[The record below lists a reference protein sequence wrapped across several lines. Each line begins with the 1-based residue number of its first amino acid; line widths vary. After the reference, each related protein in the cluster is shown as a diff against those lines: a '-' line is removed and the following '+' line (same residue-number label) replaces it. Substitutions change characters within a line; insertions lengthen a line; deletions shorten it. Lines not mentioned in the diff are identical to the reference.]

1 MKVMKVWLVTL
12 CGVTVLSAC
21 GGGTVKKEKK
31 SDLAEMFMN
40 GKVKELTEHTEG
52 ATSSQTY
59 KFNESGYITEVS
71 QTDVR
76 SNKNTVLVKNEYDEK
91 GKLVATCFYN
101 SMDGS
106 LQRKQAFN
114 ADGNI
119 TEELDFSRNYSG
131 EGGEFIVSGRRLYK
145 YDETG
150 LLISSWSENNEQN
163 RSEYECDA
171 AGNTLK
177 RTDYYQNE
185 PSLILSN
192 SYKYDSDGNITEE
205 VKYFQ
210 ELPKRKDKDLK
221 AGEIE
226 QKTVRKFNG
235 KGQQTEET
243 IYYYEFDTKQKKSVP
258 LRRQT
263 LTCDYTDFDAILKSV
278 YTTYKYKDG
287 EEEKVSEK
295 IIDCVYL
302 LDDHNN
308 WTSMDNQMDNET
320 VNTVNRTITY
330 YE

>member
-1 MKVMKVWLVTL
+1 
-12 CGVTVLSAC
+12 
-21 GGGTVKKEKK
+21 
-31 SDLAEMFMN
+31 MFMN

-101 SMDGS
+101 SMDGG

-145 YDETG
+145 YDEKG

-177 RTDYYQNE
+177 RTDYYQDE

-192 SYKYDSDGNITEE
+192 SYKYDGDGNITEE

-243 IYYYEFDTKQKKSVP
+243 IYYYETEEVRSITP
-258 LRRQT
+258 P
-263 LTCDYTDFDAILKSV
+263 DADL
-278 YTTYKYKDG
+278 
-287 EEEKVSEK
+287 
-295 IIDCVYL
+295 
-302 LDDHNN
+302 
-308 WTSMDNQMDNET
+308 
-320 VNTVNRTITY
+320 
-330 YE
+330 